1 MKDNRVLTGSLCA
14 LGCEV
19 LYGLSYLFTKQ
30 TAETASPLALLG
42 WRFVVA
48 LAAMSLCVTLGFIPV
63 WLKGRRLGPL
73 LRVALFCPCLYFIGE
88 TVGIRETTVTES
100 GVFLAC
106 VPALSLLAST
116 VILKKKPTKRQIIGI
131 LVTFLG
137 VMTTVV
143 AVGLSSSL
151 SPVGYAA
158 LMLAVVAYALYSV
171 FVDLAADYT
180 GAEIT
185 YVMLCSGAAFYGLL
199 ALGEAAAHGALSELL
214 TLPARSGTFLAA
226 VLYQGIGCS
235 VAAFF
240 LSNAAIAKIGVNKT
254 SSFIGVSTIV
264 SILAGALALG
274 EPLSVGQIVGAAVIV
289 AGVYTANKA

>member
-1 MKDNRVLTGSLCA
+1 M
-14 LGCEV
+14 
-19 LYGLSYLFTKQ
+19 
-30 TAETASPLALLG
+30 
-42 WRFVVA
+42 
-48 LAAMSLCVTLGFIPV
+48 
-63 WLKGRRLGPL
+63 
-73 LRVALFCPCLYFIGE
+73 ALFCPCLYFIGE

-214 TLPARSGTFLAA
+214 TLPARSGTFRTA

-240 LSNAAIAKIGVNKT
+240 LSNAAIVKIGVNKT

-289 AGVYTANKA
+289 AGVYTANASAS

>member
-48 LAAMSLCVTLGFIPV
+48 LAAMSLCVALGFISV
-63 WLKGRRLGPL
+63 RLKGRRLGPL

-106 VPALSLLAST
+106 VPALSLLASA

-214 TLPARSGTFLAA
+214 TLPARSGTFRTA

-289 AGVYTANKA
+289 AGVYTANKT

>member
-1 MKDNRVLTGSLCA
+1 MKENRALSGGLCA

-19 LYGLSYLFTKQ
+19 LYGLSYLFTKR
-30 TAETASPLALLG
+30 TADAASALALLG
-42 WRFVVA
+42 WRFIVA
-48 LAAMSLCVTLGFIPV
+48 LAVMSLCVALGLVKIR
-63 WLKGRRLGPL
+63 LRGRRLWPL

-106 VPALSLLAST
+106 VPALSLLASA
-116 VILKKKPTKRQIIGI
+116 VILKKKPTRRQVVGI
-131 LVTFLG
+131 SG
-137 VMTTVV
+137 VMTTVI
-143 AVGLSSSL
+143 AVGISSSL
-151 SPVGYAA
+151 SPMGYAA
-158 LMLAVVAYALYSV
+158 LMLAVAAYALYSV
-171 FVDLAADYT
+171 FVDLASDYT

-185 YVMLCSGAAFYGLL
+185 YAMLLSGAAFYGLL
-199 ALGEAAAHGALSELL
+199 ALGEAAAHGTLTALL
-214 TLPARSGTFLAA
+214 TLPVKNGAFRTA
-226 VLYQGIGCS
+226 VLYQGVGCS

-274 EPLSVGQIVGAAVIV
+274 EPLHIGQIVGAAVIV
-289 AGVYTANKA
+289 AGVYTANRA